1 VSSARIGIREVGRRI
16 GGRFREG
23 WRALPPDARRG
34 WQLWTAGGA
43 ILLVALMAGLV
54 FGVRAIFDAGGLA
67 WEPDVLRWVGANGPF
82 SFSYAVWF
90 QTFGG
95 DPTLIILTLTTA
107 GILAWMRRPISAL
120 SVILAY
126 VGMDLVVR
134 VGWSMW
140 ARARP
145 DIIHGGI
152 ASPSLHAFPSGHT
165 GKTLAVYGLLIGM
178 WIRSAPGWIEK
189 LVALLLLGFLAAVV
203 PLGRLTMGVHWPS
216 DLLGGY
222 TIGLAWLIVLTVG
235 LRYERQAIADR

>member
-1 VSSARIGIREVGRRI
+1 
-16 GGRFREG
+16 
-23 WRALPPDARRG
+23 
-34 WQLWTAGGA
+34 
-43 ILLVALMAGLV
+43 
-54 FGVRAIFDAGGLA
+54 
-67 WEPDVLRWVGANGPF
+67 VLRWVEGNGPF

-95 DPTLIILTLTTA
+95 DPTLIILTLSTA

-120 SVILAY
+120 TVILAY

-152 ASPSLHAFPSGHT
+152 AAPSLHAFPSGHT

-178 WIRSAPGWIEK
+178 WVRSAPGYLEK
-189 LVALLLLGFLAAVV
+189 LVALLLLGFLAAAV
-203 PLGRLTMGVHWPS
+203 PMGRLTMGVHWPS

-222 TIGLAWLIVLTVG
+222 TIGLAWLIVLTLG
-235 LRYERQAIADR
+235 LRYERQAIPER